1 LNKDEI
7 STKVRERIKGRVQVI
22 QQKLLDVLLSAHTVS
37 SVSPS
42 AGAGDPFCD
51 PVRATYYDCV
61 PKLIEWVVDGEDTEE
76 VKESLMSIIRIRS
89 VQTYT
94 PSETI
99 SFVLA
104 LRWIFR
110 DTVYTALDEDDR
122 EGLFLLFESRI
133 DGLLLMA
140 LDCYVQCHD
149 KIGQIRVNEAK
160 AERDRLMK
168 LVKFMGRGKRE

>member
-1 LNKDEI
+1 MNKDEI
-7 STKVRERIKGRVQVI
+7 SSKVREQIKGRIQLI
-22 QQKLLDVLLSAHTVS
+22 QQKFLDVLLSAYTVS
-37 SVSPS
+37 FVSPS
-42 AGAGDPFCD
+42 AGTGDPFCD
-51 PVRATYYDCV
+51 PVRSTYYNCA
-61 PKLIEWVVDGEDTEE
+61 PRLIEWVVNDGNIKE
-76 VKESLMSIIRIRS
+76 VKENLMSIIRIRS
-89 VQTYT
+89 VQNYT

-110 DTVYTALDEDDR
+110 DTIYTSLEEGDR

-133 DGLLLMA
+133 ERLLLMA

-149 KIGQIRVNEAK
+149 KIGQIRINETK

-168 LVKFMGRGKRE
+168 LVKFMGSGERE